1 MKKILVPLS
10 ALAMLALVAC
20 GGTSS
25 SSSPAPSSEPA
36 QSSSQQQS
44 SSQEQVVAQISNK
57 EALGAEWHVGE
68 ADRAV
73 ELNLTPKCNI
83 TQAIADGT
91 ITIVSDNEEAVTV
104 LGRQLHAMGEG
115 DAKVT
120 VTYKGVSDSVDLH
133 VDAAIVEPDYAAP
146 KTLSEIMALEGDDV
160 VTPEADAN
168 HTYSKLAYPSR
179 VKVAVIGSKVDGS
192 NPADKYGNLY
202 VTDPSS
208 NEAEPAKI
216 QVYGSGA
223 SMGALSYVFD
233 EGYYKYVNAQNYL
246 ENEDTK
252 AIKVGDE
259 LDVIII
265 RADYKTTKEISMVI
279 RAINDKPI
287 ANDVRTTDQVNATE
301 DSKNVRAQLVSVS
314 GKITSWDT
322 NKEDGTKYG
331 NFFIQT
337 EGSKTDPVYVY
348 GATASS
354 TKTVT
359 SDEGETILDVLAMQ
373 DDGSWKFNN
382 PQDWLTN
389 AATKDLVIGDM
400 ITLTGFRCDY
410 QGTLELTGIV
420 SKYIEPAERPN
431 PTAATIADLIA
442 KTEAENDKTYT
453 LSGIWEPNN
462 PGKYGNGYLTDAA
475 TGKTIQVY
483 GLSANPEAIEF
494 DGSSGEPVFKYTNKQ
509 DFDTNDKTKDLKG
522 GELITVE
529 AMNAYYKAKNTP
541 EISAVLTASAAS
553 EAKYTATVAEVEGGT
568 AELSKTAELA
578 YGEEVTVTVTPA
590 SGYKVAKVEVE
601 NSWGKKTEITETL
614 KFKAG
619 CVNKVI
625 PTFVAEAADP
635 TAEMKSVVTTTTDA
649 KALTEAGTLT
659 ESLGL
664 DKDIF
669 TVTYDKNGAG
679 NDAAIRND
687 GTVRMYATKQTT
699 NGNKF
704 TVTAATGY
712 AIKSIAIEYDGDAPS
727 TTQVLV
733 GGELVAG
740 TEGVYTINNEAFT
753 LFNNNSEVSSN
764 TQLRFKKI
772 TITYAVANAD

>member
-25 SSSPAPSSEPA
+25 SSSPA
-36 QSSSQQQS
+36 QSSQPEASSSAQQS

-146 KTLSEIMALEGDDV
+146 KTLSEIMALDGDDV

-287 ANDVRTTDQVNATE
+287 ANDVRTTDEVNATE

-314 GKITSWDT
+314 GKITGWAP

-331 NFFIQT
+331 NFYIQT

-389 AATKDLVIGDM
+389 EETKNLAIGDKV
-400 ITLTGFRCDY
+400 TLLGFRCDY
-410 QGTLELTGIV
+410 QGTIELTGMV
-420 SKYIEPAERPN
+420 KKYIEPAKEPD
-431 PTAATIADLIA
+431 PVDATIAELNA
-442 KTEAENDKTYT
+442 KTASENDKLYNV
-453 LSGIWEPNN
+453 SGIWEF
-462 PGKYGNGYLTDAA
+462 GKGDDYGNGYLTDPA
-475 TGKTIQVY
+475 TGDSIMVY
-483 GLSANPEAIEF
+483 GATKTATAFSF
-494 DGSSGEPVFKYTNKQ
+494 DGKSGKPVFKFTNPK
-509 DFDTNDKTKDLKG
+509 DAKTTLADLHDGDKVTAL
-522 GELITVE
+522 
-529 AMNAYYKAKNTP
+529 AMNAYYAAKNLP
-541 EISAVLTASAAS
+541 EIYCVITKI
-553 EAKYTATVAEVEGGT
+553 EADTTKYTASVETPENGTV
-568 AELSKTAELA
+568 ELSKSADLA
-578 YGEEVTVTVTPA
+578 YGEEVTVTATPA
-590 SGYKVAKVEVE
+590 EGFKLDSVKVIDAHGGETKLT
-601 NSWGKKTEITETL
+601 GETL
-614 KFKAG
+614 KFKAT
-619 CVNKVI
+619 CVNKVVA
-625 PTFVAEAADP
+625 TFADKAASQVKVSKTAAELATENNW
-635 TAEMKSVVTTTTDA
+635 TASAGQSIGTKFDSVKLDDNITVSFT
-649 KALTEAGTLT
+649 GTGNT
-659 ESLGL
+659 ATYWTSGTNIRVYGTKNQENASVGL
-664 DKDIF
+664 
-669 TVTYDKNGAG
+669 A
-679 NDAAIRND
+679 
-687 GTVRMYATKQTT
+687 
-699 NGNKF
+699 
-704 TVTAATGY
+704 AATGY
-712 AIKSIAIEYDGDAPS
+712 KILSVKLTFELSNGPEFPLTSGIAAEVNAASVTYTLRS
-727 TTQVLV
+727 TSV
-733 GGELVAG
+733 GNGQ
-740 TEGVYTINNEAFT
+740 I
-753 LFNNNSEVSSN
+753 
-764 TQLRFKKI
+764 KI
-772 TITYAVANAD
+772 TAFEVIYDVAE

>member
-25 SSSPAPSSEPA
+25 SSSPAASSEPA
-36 QSSSQQQS
+36 QSSAQQS

-91 ITIVSDNEEAVTV
+91 IVISSSNPEVVTV
-104 LGRQLHAMGEG
+104 LGRQLHASGEG
-115 DAKVT
+115 EAKVT
-120 VTYKGVSDSVDLH
+120 VTYKGVSDSVDLA
-133 VDAAIVEPDYAAP
+133 VAAAIVEPDYAAP
-146 KTLSEIMALEGDDV
+146 KTLSQIMALEGDDV

-233 EGYYKYVNAQNYL
+233 EGYYKYVNVQNYL

-287 ANDVRTTDQVNATE
+287 ANDVRTTDEVNATE

-314 GKITSWDT
+314 GKITGWAP

-331 NFFIQT
+331 NFYIQT

-389 AATKDLVIGDM
+389 EETKDLKVGDK
-400 ITLTGFRCDY
+400 ITLLGFRCDY

-420 SKYIEPAERPN
+420 KKYIEPAPEPDHVK
-431 PTAATIADLIA
+431 ASIADLIA
-442 KTEAENDKTYT
+442 KTASENDKLYEV
-453 LSGIWEPNN
+453 SGIWEF
-462 PGKYGNGYLTDAA
+462 GKGDKYGNGYLTDPA
-475 TGKTIQVY
+475 TGDSIMVY
-483 GLSANPEAIEF
+483 GATKTATAFSY
-494 DGSSGEPVFKYTNKQ
+494 DGSSGNPVYKYTNPEDAQ
-509 DFDTNDKTKDLKG
+509 TTLAELHNGDKVSVL
-522 GELITVE
+522 
-529 AMNAYYKAKNTP
+529 AMNAYFAGQNLP
-541 EISAVLTASAAS
+541 EIKCVVTAI
-553 EAKYTATVAEVEGGT
+553 EADSTKYTASVETPENGTV
-568 AELSKTAELA
+568 ELSKSTELA
-578 YGEEVTVTVTPA
+578 YGEEVTVTATPA
-590 SGYKVAKVEVE
+590 SGYKLDSVSVIDAHG
-601 NSWGKKTEITETL
+601 GKTQLTGETL
-614 KFKAG
+614 KFKAT
-619 CVNKVI
+619 CVNKVEAS
-625 PTFVAEAADP
+625 FVVD
-635 TAEMKSVVTTTTDA
+635 SQVVTSLNLTVDTLGQPSQAYTDKVEKTISGVA
-649 KALTEAGTLT
+649 IASDYVGNYGD
-659 ESLGL
+659 GL
-664 DKDIF
+664 QYR
-669 TVTYDKNGAG
+669 VKNSKPS
-679 NDAAIRND
+679 NIYN
-687 GTVRMYATKQTT
+687 TSATPT
-699 NGNKF
+699 
-704 TVTAATGY
+704 
-712 AIKSIAIEYDGDAPS
+712 AIKSITVTQSSSKDYVAADKKFLTISAGAAAIAAP
-727 TTQVLV
+727 V
-733 GGELVAG
+733 
-740 TEGVYTINNEAFT
+740 
-753 LFNNNSEVSSN
+753 
-764 TQLRFKKI
+764 
-772 TITYAVANAD
+772 NADVVQGSDATDGVWKVEFTAEQGFTFFSVGHHTSNSGAVYIASIVVELF